1 MLKIYAAYPI
11 ILSMKLFD
19 GLMAFVIQFQVYYIR
34 KLFDVCST
42 MSVPM
47 IVVDPI
53 HLHGIQ

>member
-1 MLKIYAAYPI
+1 MLKINAAYPI

-19 GLMAFVIQFQVYYIR
+19 GLMAFVIQFQVYYNR
-34 KLFDVCST
+34 KLFDVDST
-42 MSVPM
+42 LSVPM